1 MACNKFYN
9 KIFGSWFEN
18 FNAQILI
25 FENMK
30 KTFTTKKEWKNFC
43 NKNDGET
50 QT

>member
-30 KTFTTKKEWKNFC
+30 KLLQQRKNEKNFC